1 MGMQSEFCTAFG
13 FTIWSKKKLF
23 YPGENIASN
32 IYRDQKNGCRLVYH
46 RLSLRADKSIDY
58 FSFSPNV
65 FLRLPVINYFLSLL
79 LAFPALLALPGKKS
93 RPKTGKRLLQEI
105 QITPDV
111 LVHMFRAL
119 KMFHIFLS
127 SRNCI
132 SSAKWEK
139 PRAPVFEQFI
149 REPCLWRA
157 EEIEKKKKR
166 MRRGWQSRGV
176 GEGSR
181 ERQFYLHSPSKEPS
195 SSLPAIDKAQDK
207 DSS

>member
-1 MGMQSEFCTAFG
+1 MEQEKAFLSG
-13 FTIWSKKKLF
+13 GKHSKQ
-23 YPGENIASN
+23 YIQ
-32 IYRDQKNGCRLVYH
+32 RQKNGCRLVYH
-46 RLSLRADKSIDY
+46 RLCLRADKSIDY

-149 REPCLWRA
+149 REPCLWRG
-157 EEIEKKKKR
+157 EEIEKKEEDEESLAKSR
-166 MRRGWQSRGV
+166 SRG
-176 GEGSR
+176 GIEGKAILSPFSKQR
-181 ERQFYLHSPSKEPS
+181 ALLLSPCHRQSTG
-195 SSLPAIDKAQDK
+195 
-207 DSS
+207 